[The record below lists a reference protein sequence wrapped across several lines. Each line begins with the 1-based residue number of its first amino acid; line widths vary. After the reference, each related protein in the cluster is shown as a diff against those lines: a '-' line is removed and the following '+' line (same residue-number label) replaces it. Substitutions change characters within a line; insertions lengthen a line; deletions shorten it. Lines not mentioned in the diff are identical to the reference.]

1 VIIVRAIYG
10 LKSSGAAWHAKFS
23 ETLRDMGFLP
33 SYADLDVWYRPT
45 IKTCGFEYYE
55 YILVYIDDIPIM
67 KTIQQTYRLK
77 DELGPP
83 KDYLGAKIKT
93 WPIPNETRTVWSMNC
108 IQYIKEAVKNLEQE
122 LAKSNHVL
130 HGKPN
135 TPMQPGYRPELDIS
149 PVLGPEQANCFQSLI
164 GVLHWAVELG

>member
-1 VIIVRAIYG
+1 MWIRV
-10 LKSSGAAWHAKFS
+10 
-23 ETLRDMGFLP
+23 
-33 SYADLDVWYRPT
+33 
-45 IKTCGFEYYE
+45 E